1 MCGGDIKH
9 HVWWLTLHGQRSND
23 QVGGDGGMLM
33 YAFSSFPVTPG
44 IITLISILVTHVATL
59 TLVLEELSTHGFCLV
74 YMATLDH

>member
-1 MCGGDIKH
+1 MCGGDSKH

-44 IITLISILVTHVATL
+44 IITLISIL
-59 TLVLEELSTHGFCLV
+59 
-74 YMATLDH
+74 YNII